1 MLPVVLLAL
10 VGPFAA
16 PRSPTAFVG
25 LPYAGPSSDAWL
37 GTDGIGRDVLS
48 RVLWGGREIL
58 GLAALA
64 TVIGIVAGTALGTT
78 AGYAKGALDEVIMRT
93 LDVALAFPQI
103 ILALLLVSII
113 GPKLWLVCLAVA
125 AIHAPQVARVA
136 RAATVRTVEQDH
148 VKYAEAFGIPRRNVI
163 LGEVVPNIMS
173 PVMVETGLRLTY
185 SIAIIASGRMTN
197 EELWLTSQLARLLG
211 TQWIDIVPRVGR
223 SDQILLSRDRNQL
236 SEFMVR
242 GRYPIAIAAASPEHL
257 SQQRLQL
264 HGVPVGHVVMEPA
277 LRLIQ
282 GDAYPWSEQTRSCP
296 VIRGSGHPTKLTEPR
311 LGCALRADVAMEP
324 RADVRNVGSRTP
336 VRGSVLTT
344 RADLNCFDFLRSQ
357 SWGCRTA
364 G

>member
-1 MLPVVLLAL
+1 VAAQLATSAPAVPRSRSMWLDVLARAGRSRRGQVGLALVLPVVLLAL
-10 VGPFAA
+10 VGPFVA
-16 PRSPTAFVG
+16 PKSPTAFVG

-78 AGYAKGALDEVIMRT
+78 AGYVKGALDEVIMRT

-185 SIAIIASGRMTN
+185 SIAIIASLSFLGFGLQPPSADWGLMVN
-197 EELWLTSQLARLLG
+197 ENRIGIQQNPWPVVAPIVLLAILTVGANTFSDAVARAALG
-211 TQWIDIVPRVGR
+211 I
-223 SDQILLSRDRNQL
+223 
-236 SEFMVR
+236 EA
-242 GRYPIAIAAASPEHL
+242 PIAPPALSDSDNPLGGAEHIAAEGPAS
-257 SQQRLQL
+257 
-264 HGVPVGHVVMEPA
+264 
-277 LRLIQ
+277 
-282 GDAYPWSEQTRSCP
+282 
-296 VIRGSGHPTKLTEPR
+296 
-311 LGCALRADVAMEP
+311 
-324 RADVRNVGSRTP
+324 
-336 VRGSVLTT
+336 
-344 RADLNCFDFLRSQ
+344 
-357 SWGCRTA
+357 
-364 G
+364 